1 MSAIV
6 RRSCNSS
13 NRVDDDRIVFNSFI
27 IELSNDHAR
36 AFGDIHRYLHDDE
49 GFDRVL
55 MARTLEAII
64 DEGIYALMHQVYDET
79 ECHETIPEKMI

>member
-13 NRVDDDRIVFNSFI
+13 NRVDNDRIIFNSFI
-27 IELSNDHAR
+27 IELSNDHAK

-49 GFDRVL
+49 IFDRVL

-64 DEGIYALMHQVYDET
+64 DEGIQA
-79 ECHETIPEKMI
+79 MIDIMVSEDKI

>member
-13 NRVDDDRIVFNSFI
+13 NRVDDDRIIFNSFI
-27 IELSNDHAR
+27 IDLSNDHAR

-64 DEGIYALMHQVYDET
+64 DEGIQA
-79 ECHETIPEKMI
+79 MIDIMVSEDKV

>member
-13 NRVDDDRIVFNSFI
+13 NRVDDDRIIFNSFI
-27 IELSNDHAR
+27 IDLSNDHAR
-36 AFGDIHRYLHDDE
+36 AFGNIHRYLHDDE

-64 DEGIYALMHQVYDET
+64 DEGIQA
-79 ECHETIPEKMI
+79 MIDIMVSEDKV